1 MQNLLTKS
9 FILNSELSYNQYKAL
24 DKLNTE
30 FENVNIT
37 IKNQEILIANNNSNR
52 FLFELYKIIR
62 SSIKIEDSI
71 LENTY
76 LLKVFL
82 DNNPNHNIN
91 FQSIKEYLNK
101 PLLID
106 VYYNSKKWNLTRKL
120 WGGNFKFNHNIINF
134 LITKFGEE
142 KVFSGS
148 LFGGSYEHL
157 FRLFNE
163 KNFNFLIKTNFYN
176 YLYEYIKN
184 TENTANCLVK
194 IFHNY
199 VQQNEYE
206 NINILT
212 NLTFFIKKYNLEKI
226 FSSKII
232 QQYLYSSIENRKIKN
247 EIKRSEIT
255 SFLIQNKICQKKQ
268 IQYMLNNYENYH
280 NYIKNNFKYKQELL
294 LFYYKNDKHNDY
306 LNFLQNNKNI
316 FCEKDLYEI
325 LIENKLKK
333 KFIQK
338 ITPFILEN
346 YELSNEFITNLIKIY
361 FDIPEIKNLIG
372 NYVFNNIDIPKN
384 KELIYSQFQNTFVF
398 NIIFNSNQIM
408 YLINRKIINFS
419 FLYPENFLFN
429 IENISYA
436 PLKDISNIQQLFVR
450 LNINNKKVKK
460 SFLQNIWNNQN
471 CSINFKLIY
480 FIDLINEK
488 FDIDHQ
494 LLIPFFDKSIHL
506 NISDIILLLENCHK
520 KLNWSLKKS
529 LNLIIKSNFLT
540 LTDNNILQDCNE
552 MISRFTNYD
561 KNTIQESLN
570 KIQKKNFSSYHK
582 LHDELSIILSK
593 MNQPNFELSQAINE
607 SFNNK
612 TLNIKNEKFE
622 IYVPKTNHELIE
634 LGIKFSH
641 CVGNGYYADQILRK
655 ESFIIVLKQENQLIT
670 CIEFDYN
677 LSKIKQSYQKNN
689 VYYNIDINV
698 FSELIKNYKDSVK

>member
-1 MQNLLTKS
+1 MQKLLTKS
-9 FILNSELSYNQYKAL
+9 FILNSELSYNQYKAI

-62 SSIKIEDSI
+62 SSIKVEDSI

-76 LLKVFL
+76 LLKIFL

-91 FQSIKEYLNK
+91 FKNIKEYLNK
-101 PLLID
+101 PILID

-163 KNFNFLIKTNFYN
+163 KNFNFLSKTNFYN
-176 YLYEYIKN
+176 YLYEYIIN
-184 TENTANCLVK
+184 NENEANCLVK

-212 NLTFFIKKYNLEKI
+212 NLTFFIKKYNLEKV
-226 FSSKII
+226 FTSKII
-232 QQYLYSSIENRKIKN
+232 QQYLYSSIENRKIRN

-255 SFLIQNKICQKKQ
+255 SFLIKNKICQKKQ
-268 IQYMLNNYENYH
+268 IQYMLNNYQSYH
-280 NYIKNNFKYKQELL
+280 NHIQNNFQYKQELL
-294 LFYYKNDKHNDY
+294 FFYYKNDKYSEY
-306 LNFLQNNKNI
+306 LKFLQKNKNN
-316 FCEKDLYEI
+316 FFEKDLYEI
-325 LIENKLKK
+325 LIEKKLKK
-333 KFIQK
+333 KFILK
-338 ITPFILEN
+338 IIPFILEN
-346 YELSNEFITNLIKIY
+346 YELSNKFLIDLIKIY
-361 FDIPEIKNLIG
+361 FDIPEVKNMIG
-372 NYVFNNIDIPKN
+372 NYVFENIDFSQN
-384 KELIYSQFQNTFVF
+384 QDLIYNRFQNDFVF
-398 NIIFNSNQIM
+398 NFIFTPNQTM
-408 YLINRKIINFS
+408 QLINRKIINFS
-419 FLYPENFLFN
+419 FLYPENYLFD
-429 IENISYA
+429 IQSISYA
-436 PLKDISNIQQLFVR
+436 PLKDISSMEQLFIK
-450 LNINNKKVKK
+450 LKINNKKVKK
-460 SFLQNIWNNQN
+460 SFLKNIWDDQT
-471 CSINFKLIY
+471 CSVNFRLIY
-480 FIDLINEK
+480 LIHLINEK

-494 LLIPFFDKSIHL
+494 LLIPLFEKSINL
-506 NISDIILLLENCHK
+506 NISDIILLLENCHT

-570 KIQKKNFSSYHK
+570 KIQKKNFSSYHR

-607 SFNNK
+607 SFNSK
-612 TLNIKNEKFE
+612 TLNIKNETFE

-655 ESFIIVLKQENQLIT
+655 ESFIIVLKQESQLIT
-670 CIEFDYN
+670 CIDFDYN